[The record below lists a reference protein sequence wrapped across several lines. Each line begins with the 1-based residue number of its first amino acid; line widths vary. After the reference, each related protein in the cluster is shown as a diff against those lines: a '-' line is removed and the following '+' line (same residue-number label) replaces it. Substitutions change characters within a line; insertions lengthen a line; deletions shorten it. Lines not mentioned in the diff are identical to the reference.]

1 MFTGRYSL
9 TRAARWPRFQAYLGL
24 AGSPP
29 RGRSP
34 GEGVTTDR
42 PDPRDAGTPSAP
54 SRPAAAPTQVA
65 RRFVS
70 LQTKFLVGTLFVVAS
85 VMSALVLIVEH
96 RQREAI
102 IREVQRRGDAL
113 ARDLATVSTGPLVL
127 YSYTQLEQ
135 NVARLAV
142 EADVAYAMILDR
154 DGRVAAHDHRT
165 EIVGTVLSGS
175 ALDRILSTEG
185 TLTQEIDRPDGEAL
199 YDFAVPIRVDSQRWG
214 TARVGLSRR
223 RMEAEIAA
231 TRRQL
236 IGLAILV
243 LGGAGLAS
251 ALVAR
256 RIARPVRQLAA
267 GAVAI
272 SRGELVQRVE
282 PTTSDEIGQL
292 AAAFNNMARQLHEQR
307 SALIEQRSALEA
319 AHGELRQHFAELSD
333 LKSYTDHILDSLV
346 NGIVTLDLD
355 GRVITLNGAAESLLG
370 CPPVAAARG
379 RHVTE
384 VLAHAPELVA
394 TLQAAIQWR
403 TGRTGTVTLPGRLG
417 NVVPVEITTA
427 TLKGG
432 EGQDLGVIAIVR
444 DLTAVRALE
453 AQLRHAQKMEA
464 VGRLAGG
471 VAHDFNN
478 LLTVITGRSQL
489 LLLKL
494 PPESPLRR
502 DVELVEET
510 AHRASALTRQLLAFS
525 RKQMVQPRVVD
536 LNEIVRG
543 METMLSRLIGEDIS
557 LATRLDPTAG
567 CVRADPAQLEQMIVN
582 LAVNAR
588 DAMPLG
594 GRLTLETS
602 FVRLDESFARQ
613 YVGLRAGPHVRLTV
627 RDTGVGMDGLIKT
640 HLFEPFFTT
649 KGPGKGTGLGLAT
662 VYGIVTQSGGAI
674 RVESE
679 PGQGAAFT
687 IDLPRVDAPADARGD
702 LGIPTA
708 APHGSETVL
717 LVEDEPEVRRLA
729 RDILHEQGYTVLEAA
744 DGDDALKI
752 GREHGGPIHLL
763 VTDVV
768 MPQMGGRELADR
780 LTAGRSETKVLYVS
794 GYTDDAILHQGV
806 SETGTAFLPKPFTAW
821 ALSQK
826 VREVLDAAPATGA
839 R

>member
-1 MFTGRYSL
+1 VKTDPADPPSSA
-9 TRAARWPRFQAYLGL
+9 T
-24 AGSPP
+24 GSPSGP
-29 RGRSP
+29 
-34 GEGVTTDR
+34 
-42 PDPRDAGTPSAP
+42 
-54 SRPAAAPTQVA
+54 PAAGPSPQLH
-65 RRFVS
+65 RFVS
-70 LQTKFLVGTLFVVAS
+70 LQTKFLVGTLLVVAA
-85 VMSALVLIVEH
+85 VMSALVLIVQD

-102 IREVQRRGDAL
+102 IREVQTRGDAL
-113 ARDLATVSTGPLVL
+113 ARDLAAVSTGPLVL
-127 YSYTQLEQ
+127 YNYTELEQ
-135 NVARLAV
+135 HVARLAA
-142 EADVAYAMILDR
+142 ETDVAYAMILDR
-154 DGRVAAHDHRT
+154 DGRVAAHNHRPD
-165 EIVGTVLSGS
+165 IVGTLLSGGT
-175 ALDRILSTEG
+175 LDRILSTDATVAQELHG
-185 TLTQEIDRPDGEAL
+185 TDGEAL
-199 YDFAVPIRVDSQRWG
+199 YDFAVPIRVDAQRWG

-223 RMEAEIAA
+223 RMEADIAA
-231 TRRQL
+231 TRRH
-236 IGLAILV
+236 LV
-243 LGGAGLAS
+243 LLAVLVLAGAGLAS

-256 RIARPVRQLAA
+256 RIASPVRQLAA

-292 AAAFNNMARQLHEQR
+292 ATAFNDMASQLHEQR
-307 SALIEQRSALEA
+307 STLLEQRTALEA
-319 AHGELRQHFAELSD
+319 AHGELRRRFAELSD
-333 LKSYTDHILDSLV
+333 LKSYTDHILDSLL

-355 GRVITLNGAAESLLG
+355 GRVVTLNGPAQSLLG
-370 CPPVAAARG
+370 CPAVEAARG

-394 TLQAAIQWR
+394 IVQVAIQRR
-403 TGRTGTVTLPGRLG
+403 TSRTGTVTMPARTGG
-417 NVVPVEITTA
+417 VVPVEVTTA

-432 EGQDLGVIAIVR
+432 EGQDLGVIVVAR
-444 DLTAVRALE
+444 GLTTVRALE

-536 LNEIVRG
+536 LNEVVRS
-543 METMLSRLIGEDIS
+543 MDTMLSRLIGEDIS
-557 LATRLDPTAG
+557 LATLLDPAAG

-602 FVRLDESFARQ
+602 FIRLDESLARQ
-613 YVGLRAGPHVRLTV
+613 HVGLQAGPHVRLVV
-627 RDTGVGMDGLIKT
+627 RDTGIGMDGLTKV

-674 RVESE
+674 HVESE
-679 PGQGAAFT
+679 PGQGATFT
-687 IDLPRVDAPADARGD
+687 IDLPRVDAPVDLRTDAAVPD
-702 LGIPTA
+702 A

-717 LVEDEPEVRRLA
+717 LVEDEPEVRGLA
-729 RDILHEQGYTVLEAA
+729 RDILHQQGYTVLEAA
-744 DGDDALKI
+744 DSDQALEI
-752 GREHGGPIHLL
+752 GREHRGPIHLL

-780 LTAGRSETKVLYVS
+780 LTGRRPETRVLYVS
-794 GYTDDAILHQGV
+794 GYTDDAILRKGV
-806 SETGTAFLPKPFTAW
+806 SETGTAFLPKPFTAS
-821 ALSQK
+821 ALAHK
-826 VREVLDAAPATGA
+826 VRQVLDATSAGGA

>member
-1 MFTGRYSL
+1 M
-9 TRAARWPRFQAYLGL
+9 
-24 AGSPP
+24 AG
-29 RGRSP
+29 
-34 GEGVTTDR
+34 
-42 PDPRDAGTPSAP
+42 
-54 SRPAAAPTQVA
+54 
-65 RRFVS
+65 RFVS
-70 LQTKFLVGTLFVVAS
+70 LQTKFLVGTLLVVAF
-85 VMSALVLIVEH
+85 VMSALVVIVEQ
-96 RQREAI
+96 RQRDAI
-102 IREVQRRGDAL
+102 VREVQNRGEAL
-113 ARDLATVSTGPLVL
+113 ARDLAAVSTGPLVL
-127 YSYTQLEQ
+127 YNYTQLEQ
-135 NVARLAV
+135 NVARLGG
-142 EADVAYAMILDR
+142 ETDVAYAMILDR
-154 DGRVAAHDHRT
+154 DGRIAAHNDRP
-165 EIVGTVLSGS
+165 EIVGTLLTGD
-175 ALDRILSTEG
+175 ALDRILSTEA
-185 TLTQEIDRPDGEAL
+185 TLAQEMAGDDGEAL
-199 YDFAVPIRVDSQRWG
+199 YDFAVPIRVDAQRWG

-223 RMEAEIAA
+223 RMEAEIVA

-236 IGLAILV
+236 VLLAVLV

-272 SRGELVQRVE
+272 SRGELVQRVKT
-282 PTTSDEIGQL
+282 TTSDEIGQL
-292 AAAFNNMARQLHEQR
+292 ATAFNDMAGQLHEQR
-307 SALIEQRSALEA
+307 SALLEQRRALEA
-319 AHGELRQHFAELSD
+319 AHGELRRRFAELSD

-346 NGIVTLDLD
+346 NGIITLDLD
-355 GRVITLNGAAESLLG
+355 GRVVTLNGSAESLLG
-370 CPPVAAARG
+370 CPTAAGAPG
-379 RHVTE
+379 RRVPD
-384 VLAHAPELVA
+384 VLAHGPELVA
-394 TLQAAIQWR
+394 ILQAAIQWR
-403 TGRTGTVTLPGRLG
+403 TGRTGTVTLPGRMG
-417 NVVPVEITTA
+417 GTVPVEITTA

-432 EGQDLGVIAIVR
+432 EGQDLGVIGIVR
-444 DLTAVRALE
+444 DLSAVRALE
-453 AQLRHAQKMEA
+453 AQLRQAQKMEA

-494 PPESPLRR
+494 QPESPLRR

-536 LNEIVRG
+536 LNDIVRS

-594 GRLTLETS
+594 GRLMLETS
-602 FVRLDESFARQ
+602 FVRHDEGFARQ
-613 YVGLRAGPHVRLTV
+613 NVGLRPGPHVRLVV
-627 RDTGVGMDGLIKT
+627 RDTGVGMDGLIKA

-674 RVESE
+674 RVDSE
-679 PGQGAAFT
+679 PGQGAAFS
-687 IDLPRVDAPADARGD
+687 IDFPRVDAPADLRGEP
-702 LGIPTA
+702 GVPAA

-717 LVEDEPEVRRLA
+717 LVEDEPAVRGLA
-729 RDILHEQGYTVLEAA
+729 RDILHQQGYTVLEAA
-744 DGDDALKI
+744 DGDEALRV

-768 MPQMGGRELADR
+768 MPQMGGRELSDR
-780 LTAGRSETKVLYVS
+780 LKAGRQEVKVLYVS

-806 SETGTAFLPKPFTAW
+806 SETGTAFLPKPFTAS
-821 ALSQK
+821 ALAHK
-826 VREVLDAAPATGA
+826 VREVLDAAATGGT

>member
-1 MFTGRYSL
+1 
-9 TRAARWPRFQAYLGL
+9 
-24 AGSPP
+24 
-29 RGRSP
+29 
-34 GEGVTTDR
+34 VTTNQ
-42 PDPRDAGTPSAP
+42 PDPRGLSASAARPRTPAERDAG
-54 SRPAAAPTQVA
+54 
-65 RRFVS
+65 RFLS
-70 LQTKFLVGTLFVVAS
+70 LQAKFLVGTLLVVAA
-85 VMSALVLIVEH
+85 VMSALVTIVEH

-102 IREVQRRGDAL
+102 IREVQRRGDSL
-113 ARDLATVSTGPLVL
+113 ARDLAAVSTGPLVL
-127 YSYTQLEQ
+127 YNYTQLEQ
-135 NVARLAV
+135 NVARLTT
-142 EADVAYAMILDR
+142 EIDVSYAMILDR
-154 DGRVAAHDHRT
+154 DGRVAAHNHRP
-165 EIVGTVLSGS
+165 EVVGTLLSGG
-175 ALDRILSTEG
+175 ALDRILSTEA
-185 TLTQEIDRPDGEAL
+185 TVAQEIDGADGAAL
-199 YDFAVPIRVDSQRWG
+199 YDFAVPIRVDAQRWG

-223 RMEAEIAA
+223 RMEREIAA

-236 IGLAILV
+236 VLLAILV

-256 RIARPVRQLAA
+256 RIARPVQQLAA

-272 SRGELVQRVE
+272 SRGELEQRVE

-292 AAAFNNMARQLHEQR
+292 ATAFNEMAQQLQEQR
-307 SALIEQRSALEA
+307 SALVEGRTALEA
-319 AHGELRQHFAELSD
+319 AHGELRRRFAELSD

-370 CPPVAAARG
+370 CPAVATARG
-379 RHVTE
+379 RHVSE
-384 VLAHAPELVA
+384 ILGHAPELVA
-394 TLQAAIQWR
+394 ILQAAIQWR
-403 TGRTGTVTLPGRLG
+403 TGRTATVTLASRGGGAL
-417 NVVPVEITTA
+417 PVEATTA
-427 TLKGG
+427 MLKGG
-432 EGQDLGVIAIVR
+432 EGQDLGVILIAR

-494 PPESPLRR
+494 PPESPMRR

-525 RKQMVQPRVVD
+525 RKQMVQPRVVNV
-536 LNEIVRG
+536 NEVVRG
-543 METMLSRLIGEDIS
+543 METMLSRLIGEDIT
-557 LATRLDPTAG
+557 LATRLDATAG

-594 GRLTLETS
+594 GRLALETS
-602 FVRLDESFARQ
+602 FVRLDEGLAREH
-613 YVGLRAGPHVRLTV
+613 VGLRPGPHVRLVV
-627 RDTGVGMDGLIKT
+627 RDTGVGMDGLIKA

-679 PGQGAAFT
+679 PGQGATFT
-687 IDLPRVDAPADARGD
+687 IDLPRVDAPADLRGD
-702 LGIPTA
+702 PRIPAA

-717 LVEDEPEVRRLA
+717 LVEDEPEVRGLA
-729 RDILHEQGYTVLEAA
+729 RDILHQQGYTVLEAA
-744 DGDDALKI
+744 DGDEALRI

-768 MPQMGGRELADR
+768 MPQMGGRELADH
-780 LTAGRSETKVLYVS
+780 LTAGRRETKILYVS

-806 SETGTAFLPKPFTAW
+806 SETGMAFLAKPFTASDL
-821 ALSQK
+821 AHK
-826 VREVLDAAPATGA
+826 VREVLDAASAGGL

>member
-1 MFTGRYSL
+1 M
-9 TRAARWPRFQAYLGL
+9 AR
-24 AGSPP
+24 
-29 RGRSP
+29 
-34 GEGVTTDR
+34 
-42 PDPRDAGTPSAP
+42 
-54 SRPAAAPTQVA
+54 VA
-65 RRFVS
+65 
-70 LQTKFLVGTLFVVAS
+70 TET
-85 VMSALVLIVEH
+85 
-96 RQREAI
+96 
-102 IREVQRRGDAL
+102 
-113 ARDLATVSTGPLVL
+113 
-127 YSYTQLEQ
+127 
-135 NVARLAV
+135 
-142 EADVAYAMILDR
+142 DVAYAMILDR
-154 DGRVAAHDHRT
+154 DGRVAAHNHRP
-165 EIVGTVLSGS
+165 EIVGTLLSGGT
-175 ALDRILSTEG
+175 LDRILSTDA
-185 TLTQEIDRPDGEAL
+185 TLAQELDGPDGEAL
-199 YDFAVPIRVDSQRWG
+199 YDFAVPIRVDAQRWG

-223 RMEAEIAA
+223 RMEAEITA

-236 IGLAILV
+236 VVLAVLV
-243 LGGAGLAS
+243 LAGAGLAS

-282 PTTSDEIGQL
+282 PTMSDEIGQL
-292 AAAFNNMARQLHEQR
+292 ATAFNDMARQLHEQR
-307 SALIEQRSALEA
+307 SALLEQRTALEA
-319 AHGELRQHFAELSD
+319 AHGELRRRFAELSD

-355 GRVITLNGAAESLLG
+355 GRVVTLNGAAESLLG
-370 CPPVAAARG
+370 CPAVTAARG
-379 RHVTE
+379 RQVTE
-384 VLAHAPELVA
+384 VLGHAPELVA
-394 TLQAAIQWR
+394 ILQAAIQWR
-403 TGRTGTVTLPGRLG
+403 TGRTVTVTLPSRTGG
-417 NVVPVEITTA
+417 GTPVEITTA

-432 EGQDLGVIAIVR
+432 EEQDLGVIVVVR

-536 LNEIVRG
+536 LNEVVRG
-543 METMLSRLIGEDIS
+543 METMLSRLIGEDVT

-594 GRLTLETS
+594 GRLTLETG
-602 FVRLDESFARQ
+602 FVRLDEGFAREH
-613 YVGLRAGPHVRLTV
+613 VGLRAGPHVRLVV
-627 RDTGVGMDGLIKT
+627 RDTGVGMDGLIKA

-674 RVESE
+674 RVDSE
-679 PGQGAAFT
+679 PGQGAVFT
-687 IDLPRVDAPADARGD
+687 IDLPRVDAPADLRGD
-702 LGIPTA
+702 PGIPAA

-717 LVEDEPEVRRLA
+717 LVEDEPEVRGLA
-729 RDILHEQGYTVLEAA
+729 RDILHQQGYTVLEAA
-744 DGDDALKI
+744 DGDEALRI

-768 MPQMGGRELADR
+768 MPQMGGRELADHLR
-780 LTAGRSETKVLYVS
+780 AGRQETKVLYVS

-806 SETGTAFLPKPFTAW
+806 SETGMAFLPKPFTAS
-821 ALSQK
+821 ALAHK
-826 VREVLDAAPATGA
+826 VREVLDAAPAGGA

>member
-1 MFTGRYSL
+1 MTTEHPGL
-9 TRAARWPRFQAYLGL
+9 PGPTRAFPA
-24 AGSPP
+24 SPI
-29 RGRSP
+29 
-34 GEGVTTDR
+34 V
-42 PDPRDAGTPSAP
+42 SAP
-54 SRPAAAPTQVA
+54 VRVKG
-65 RRFVS
+65 RFVS
-70 LQTKFLVGTLFVVAS
+70 LQTKFLVGTLLVVAS
-85 VMSALVLIVEH
+85 VMSALVLIVEQ

-113 ARDLATVSTGPLVL
+113 ARDLAAVSTGPLVL
-127 YSYTQLEQ
+127 YNYTQLEQ
-135 NVARLAV
+135 NVVRVAA
-142 EADVAYAMILDR
+142 ETDVAYAMILDR
-154 DGRVAAHDHRT
+154 DGRLAAHDHRPDMM
-165 EIVGTVLSGS
+165 GTVVGSG
-175 ALDRILSTEG
+175 ALDRVLSSDATVV
-185 TLTQEIDRPDGEAL
+185 QEIDGPDGEAL
-199 YDFAVPIRVDSQRWG
+199 YDFTVPIQVDAQPWG

-223 RMEAEIAA
+223 RMDLEIAT

-236 IGLAILV
+236 VLLAILV

-267 GAVAI
+267 GAAGI

-282 PTTSDEIGQL
+282 PTTWDEIGQL
-292 AAAFNNMARQLHEQR
+292 ATAFNEMARQLHEQR
-307 SALIEQRSALEA
+307 SALLEGRTALEA
-319 AHGELRQHFAELSD
+319 AHAELRRRFGELSD
-333 LKSYTDHILDSLV
+333 LKSYTDHILDSLA

-355 GRVITLNGAAESLLG
+355 GRVVTLNGAAETLLG
-370 CPPVAAARG
+370 CPPAAAVRG
-379 RHVTE
+379 RPVTE
-384 VLAHAPELVA
+384 VLSHAPELVA
-394 TLQAAIQWR
+394 LLHAAIQWR
-403 TGRTGTVTLPGRLG
+403 IGRTATVTLPGRQG
-417 NVVPVEITTA
+417 SVVPVEATTA

-432 EGQDLGVIAIVR
+432 EEQDLGVMLIVR

-453 AQLRHAQKMEA
+453 AQLRQAQKMEA

-525 RKQMVQPRVVD
+525 RKQMVQPRVID
-536 LNEIVRG
+536 LNEVVRG
-543 METMLSRLIGEDIS
+543 METMLSRLIGEDVV
-557 LATRLDPTAG
+557 LATRLDAAAG

-594 GRLTLETS
+594 GRLALETS
-602 FVRLDESFARQ
+602 YVRVDEESARRH
-613 YVGLRAGPHVRLTV
+613 VGLRPGPHVRLVV
-627 RDTGVGMDGLIKT
+627 RDTGIGMDGLIKA

-674 RVESE
+674 RVDSE
-679 PGQGAAFT
+679 PGQGAVFT
-687 IDLPRVDAPADARGD
+687 IDLPRVDAPADLRGD
-702 LGIPTA
+702 PGIPEA

-717 LVEDEPEVRRLA
+717 LVEDEPEVRGLA
-729 RDILHEQGYTVLEAA
+729 RDILHQQGYTVLEAA
-744 DGDDALKI
+744 DGDDALRI

-768 MPQMGGRELADR
+768 MPQMGGRELADH
-780 LTAGRSETKVLYVS
+780 LKAGRRETKVLYVS
-794 GYTDDAILHQGV
+794 GYTDDAILHKGV
-806 SETGTAFLPKPFTAW
+806 SETGTAFLPKPFTA
-821 ALSQK
+821 AELAHK
-826 VREVLDAAPATGA
+826 VREVLDAAPASGG

>member
-1 MFTGRYSL
+1 M
-9 TRAARWPRFQAYLGL
+9 
-24 AGSPP
+24 
-29 RGRSP
+29 
-34 GEGVTTDR
+34 
-42 PDPRDAGTPSAP
+42 
-54 SRPAAAPTQVA
+54 
-65 RRFVS
+65 
-70 LQTKFLVGTLFVVAS
+70 VVAS

-113 ARDLATVSTGPLVL
+113 ARDLAAVSTGPLVL

-135 NVARLAV
+135 NVARLAI

-243 LGGAGLAS
+243 LAGAGLAS

-292 AAAFNNMARQLHEQR
+292 AAAFNDMARQVHEQR

-319 AHGELRQHFAELSD
+319 AHGELRQRFAELSD

-384 VLAHAPELVA
+384 VLAHAPELVV

-543 METMLSRLIGEDIS
+543 METMLGRLIGEDIG

-729 RDILHEQGYTVLEAA
+729 RDILHEQGYTVLEAT

-780 LTAGRSETKVLYVS
+780 LMAGRSETKVLYVS

>member
-1 MFTGRYSL
+1 M
-9 TRAARWPRFQAYLGL
+9 
-24 AGSPP
+24 AG
-29 RGRSP
+29 
-34 GEGVTTDR
+34 
-42 PDPRDAGTPSAP
+42 
-54 SRPAAAPTQVA
+54 
-65 RRFVS
+65 RFVS
-70 LQTKFLVGTLFVVAS
+70 LQTKFLVGTLLVVAS

-113 ARDLATVSTGPLVL
+113 ARDLAAVSTGPLVL
-127 YSYTQLEQ
+127 YNYTQLEQ
-135 NVARLAV
+135 NVARLDS
-142 EADVAYAMILDR
+142 ETDVAYAMILDR
-154 DGRVAAHDHRT
+154 DGRVAAHSQRPET
-165 EIVGTVLSGS
+165 VGTLLSGTE
-175 ALDRILSTEG
+175 LDRILSTDT
-185 TLTQEIDRPDGEAL
+185 TLAQELASPDAGAL
-199 YDFAVPIRVDSQRWG
+199 YDFAVPIRVDAYRWG

-223 RMEAEIAA
+223 RMEAEIVA

-236 IGLAILV
+236 VVLAVLV
-243 LGGAGLAS
+243 LAGAGLAS

-256 RIARPVRQLAA
+256 RIARPVQQLAA

-292 AAAFNNMARQLHEQR
+292 ATAFNDMARQLHEQR
-307 SALIEQRSALEA
+307 SALIEQRTALEA
-319 AHGELRQHFAELSD
+319 AHGELRHRFAELSD

-379 RHVTE
+379 RHVAE

-394 TLQAAIQWR
+394 SLQAAIQWR

-417 NVVPVEITTA
+417 GVVPVEITTA
-427 TLKGG
+427 TLKGR

-444 DLTAVRALE
+444 DLTVVRALE

-536 LNEIVRG
+536 LNEVVRG

-567 CVRADPAQLEQMIVN
+567 AVRADPAQLEQMIVN

-602 FVRLDESFARQ
+602 FVRLDEAFARQ
-613 YVGLRAGPHVRLTV
+613 HVGLRPGPHVRLVV

-674 RVESE
+674 RVDSE

-687 IDLPRVDAPADARGD
+687 IDLPRVDAPADLRGD
-702 LGIPTA
+702 PRIPAA

-717 LVEDEPEVRRLA
+717 LVEDEPEVRGLA
-729 RDILHEQGYTVLEAA
+729 RDILHQQGYTVLAAA
-744 DGDDALKI
+744 DGDEALKI

-780 LTAGRSETKVLYVS
+780 LKAGRSETKVLYVS

-806 SETGTAFLPKPFTAW
+806 SETGTAFLPKPFTASVL
-821 ALSQK
+821 AHK
-826 VREVLDAAPATGA
+826 VREVLDAAPAGGA

>member
-1 MFTGRYSL
+1 
-9 TRAARWPRFQAYLGL
+9 
-24 AGSPP
+24 
-29 RGRSP
+29 
-34 GEGVTTDR
+34 
-42 PDPRDAGTPSAP
+42 
-54 SRPAAAPTQVA
+54 
-65 RRFVS
+65 
-70 LQTKFLVGTLFVVAS
+70 
-85 VMSALVLIVEH
+85 MSALVIIVEH

-113 ARDLATVSTGPLVL
+113 ARDLAAGSTGPLVL
-127 YSYTQLEQ
+127 YNYTQLEQ
-135 NVARLAV
+135 NVARLAT
-142 EADVAYAMILDR
+142 ETDVAYAMILDR
-154 DGRVAAHDHRT
+154 DGRVAAHNDQP
-165 EIVGTVLSGS
+165 EIVGTLLSGGT
-175 ALDRILSTEG
+175 LDRILSTDA
-185 TLTQEIDRPDGEAL
+185 TLAQELDGPDGEAL
-199 YDFAVPIRVDSQRWG
+199 YDFAVPMRVDAQRWG

-223 RMEAEIAA
+223 RMDAEIAA

-236 IGLAILV
+236 ILLAVLV
-243 LGGAGLAS
+243 LAGAGLAS

-292 AAAFNNMARQLHEQR
+292 ATAFNDMARQLHEQR
-307 SALIEQRSALEA
+307 SALLEQRTALEA
-319 AHGELRQHFAELSD
+319 AHGELRRRFAELSD

-355 GRVITLNGAAESLLG
+355 GRVVTLNGAAESLLG
-370 CPPVAAARG
+370 CPAVTVARG

-384 VLAHAPELVA
+384 VLDHTPELVA
-394 TLQAAIQWR
+394 ILQAALQWR
-403 TGRTGTVTLPGRLG
+403 TGRTATVTLPSRTGG
-417 NVVPVEITTA
+417 GTPVEITTA

-432 EGQDLGVIAIVR
+432 EEQDLGVIVVVR

-525 RKQMVQPRVVD
+525 RKQMVQARVVD
-536 LNEIVRG
+536 LNEVVRG
-543 METMLSRLIGEDIS
+543 METMLSRLIGEDIT

-594 GRLTLETS
+594 GRLTLETG
-602 FVRLDESFARQ
+602 FVRLDEGFARQ
-613 YVGLRAGPHVRLTV
+613 HVGLRAGPHVRLVV
-627 RDTGVGMDGLIKT
+627 RDTGVGMDGLIKA

-674 RVESE
+674 RVDSE
-679 PGQGAAFT
+679 PGQGAVFT
-687 IDLPRVDAPADARGD
+687 IDFPRVDAPADLPRD
-702 LGIPTA
+702 PGIPEA

-717 LVEDEPEVRRLA
+717 LVEDEPEVRGLA
-729 RDILHEQGYTVLEAA
+729 RDILQQQGYTVLEAA
-744 DGDDALKI
+744 DGDEALRI
-752 GREHGGPIHLL
+752 GRGHGGPIHLL

-768 MPQMGGRELADR
+768 MPQMGGRELADHLR
-780 LTAGRSETKVLYVS
+780 AGRHETKVLYVS

-806 SETGTAFLPKPFTAW
+806 SETGMAFLPKPFTAS
-821 ALSQK
+821 ALAHK
-826 VREVLDAAPATGA
+826 VREVLDAAPAGGA

>member
-1 MFTGRYSL
+1 M
-9 TRAARWPRFQAYLGL
+9 AR
-24 AGSPP
+24 
-29 RGRSP
+29 
-34 GEGVTTDR
+34 
-42 PDPRDAGTPSAP
+42 
-54 SRPAAAPTQVA
+54 VA
-65 RRFVS
+65 
-70 LQTKFLVGTLFVVAS
+70 TET
-85 VMSALVLIVEH
+85 
-96 RQREAI
+96 
-102 IREVQRRGDAL
+102 
-113 ARDLATVSTGPLVL
+113 
-127 YSYTQLEQ
+127 
-135 NVARLAV
+135 
-142 EADVAYAMILDR
+142 DVAYAMILDR
-154 DGRVAAHDHRT
+154 DGRVAAHNHRP
-165 EIVGTVLSGS
+165 EIVGTLLSGGT
-175 ALDRILSTEG
+175 LDRILSTDA
-185 TLTQEIDRPDGEAL
+185 TLAQELYGPDGEAL
-199 YDFAVPIRVDSQRWG
+199 YDFAVPIRVDAQRWG

-236 IGLAILV
+236 VAAGHPRPGR
-243 LGGAGLAS
+243 GGPRVGP
-251 ALVAR
+251 R
-256 RIARPVRQLAA
+256 RPPDRPARPAA
-267 GAVAI
+267 GGRRGRDLA
-272 SRGELVQRVE
+272 GELVQRVE

-292 AAAFNNMARQLHEQR
+292 ATAFNEMARQLHEQR
-307 SALIEQRSALEA
+307 SALLEQRTALEA
-319 AHGELRQHFAELSD
+319 AHGELRRRFAELSD

-355 GRVITLNGAAESLLG
+355 GRVVTLNGAAESLLG
-370 CPPVAAARG
+370 SPAGAAARG

-384 VLAHAPELVA
+384 VLGHAPELVA
-394 TLQAAIQWR
+394 ILQAAIQWR
-403 TGRTGTVTLPGRLG
+403 TGRTVTVNLPSRARR
-417 NVVPVEITTA
+417 VTPVEITTA

-432 EGQDLGVIAIVR
+432 EGQDLGVIVVVR

-525 RKQMVQPRVVD
+525 RKQMVQPRVID
-536 LNEIVRG
+536 LNEVVRG
-543 METMLSRLIGEDIS
+543 METMLSRLIGEDVT
-557 LATRLDPTAG
+557 LATRLDQTAG

-594 GRLTLETS
+594 GRLTLETG
-602 FVRLDESFARQ
+602 FVRLDEEFAREH
-613 YVGLRAGPHVRLTV
+613 VGLRPGPHVRLVV
-627 RDTGVGMDGLIKT
+627 RDTGVGMDGLIKA

-662 VYGIVTQSGGAI
+662 VYGIVTQCGGAV
-674 RVESE
+674 RVDSE
-679 PGQGAAFT
+679 PGQGAVFT
-687 IDLPRVDAPADARGD
+687 IDLPRVDAPADLRGD
-702 LGIPTA
+702 PGIPAA

-717 LVEDEPEVRRLA
+717 LVEDEPEVRGLA
-729 RDILHEQGYTVLEAA
+729 RDILHQQGYTVLEAA
-744 DGDDALKI
+744 DGDEALRI

-768 MPQMGGRELADR
+768 MPQMGGRELADH
-780 LTAGRSETKVLYVS
+780 LKAGRQETKVLYVS

-806 SETGTAFLPKPFTAW
+806 SETGMAFLPKPFTAS
-821 ALSQK
+821 ALAHK
-826 VREVLDAAPATGA
+826 VREVLDAAPAGGT

>member
-1 MFTGRYSL
+1 
-9 TRAARWPRFQAYLGL
+9 
-24 AGSPP
+24 
-29 RGRSP
+29 
-34 GEGVTTDR
+34 
-42 PDPRDAGTPSAP
+42 
-54 SRPAAAPTQVA
+54 
-65 RRFVS
+65 VS
-70 LQTKFLVGTLFVVAS
+70 LGTKYLVGTLLVVAS

-113 ARDLATVSTGPLVL
+113 ARDLAAVSTGPLVL
-127 YSYTQLEQ
+127 YNYTQLEQ
-135 NVARLAV
+135 NVVRVAA
-142 EADVAYAMILDR
+142 ETDVAYAIVLDR
-154 DGRVAAHDHRT
+154 DGRVAAHDHRP
-165 EIVGTVLSGS
+165 EMVGSLLTSG
-175 ALDRILSTEG
+175 ALDRLLSTD
-185 TLTQEIDRPDGEAL
+185 TAVVQEIDGPDGEAL
-199 YDFAVPIRVDSQRWG
+199 YDFTVPILVDAQPWG

-223 RMEAEIAA
+223 RMELEIAA

-236 IGLAILV
+236 MLLAILV

-256 RIARPVRQLAA
+256 QIARPVRQLAA
-267 GAVAI
+267 GAAGI

-292 AAAFNNMARQLHEQR
+292 AIAFNEMARQLHEQR
-307 SALIEQRSALEA
+307 SALLEGRTALEA
-319 AHGELRQHFAELSD
+319 AHGELRRRFGELSD
-333 LKSYTDHILDSLV
+333 LKSYTDHILDSLA

-355 GRVITLNGAAESLLG
+355 GRVVTLNGAAETLLG
-370 CPPVAAARG
+370 GPTAAAARG
-379 RHVTE
+379 RHVSE
-384 VLAHAPELVA
+384 ILGHAPELVA
-394 TLQAAIQWR
+394 LLQAAIQWR
-403 TGRTGTVTLPGRLG
+403 TGRTATVTLPGPQG
-417 NVVPVEITTA
+417 SAVPVEATTA

-432 EGQDLGVIAIVR
+432 EGQDLGVMLIVR

-453 AQLRHAQKMEA
+453 AQLRQAQKMEA

-525 RKQMVQPRVVD
+525 RKQMVQPRIVD
-536 LNEIVRG
+536 LNEVVRG
-543 METMLSRLIGEDIS
+543 METMLSRLIGEDVE
-557 LATRLDPTAG
+557 LATRLDPAAG

-594 GRLTLETS
+594 GRLVLETTS
-602 FVRLDESFARQ
+602 VRIDEGVARPP
-613 YVGLRAGPHVRLTV
+613 VGLRPGPHVRLMV
-627 RDTGVGMDGLIKT
+627 RDTGIGMDALIKA

-674 RVESE
+674 RVDSE

-687 IDLPRVDAPADARGD
+687 IDFPRVDAPADLRGD
-702 LGIPTA
+702 AGIPDA

-717 LVEDEPEVRRLA
+717 LVEDEPEVRGLA
-729 RDILHEQGYTVLEAA
+729 RDILHQQGYTVLEAA
-744 DGDDALKI
+744 DGGEALRI

-768 MPQMGGRELADR
+768 MPQMGGRELADH
-780 LTAGRSETKVLYVS
+780 LKAGRRETKVLYVS

-806 SETGTAFLPKPFTAW
+806 SETGTAFLPKPFTA
-821 ALSQK
+821 AELAHK
-826 VREVLDAAPATGA
+826 VREVLDAAPAGNG

>member
-1 MFTGRYSL
+1 
-9 TRAARWPRFQAYLGL
+9 
-24 AGSPP
+24 
-29 RGRSP
+29 
-34 GEGVTTDR
+34 
-42 PDPRDAGTPSAP
+42 
-54 SRPAAAPTQVA
+54 
-65 RRFVS
+65 
-70 LQTKFLVGTLFVVAS
+70 VGTLLVVSA
-85 VMSALVLIVEH
+85 VMGALVLIVEH

-102 IREVQRRGDAL
+102 IREVRQRGIAL
-113 ARDLATVSTGPLVL
+113 AGDLAAVSTGPLVL
-127 YSYTQLEQ
+127 YNYTQIEQ
-135 NVARLAV
+135 NVARLDT
-142 EADVAYAMILDR
+142 ETDVAYAMILDR
-154 DGRVAAHDHRT
+154 DGRVAAHSHRP
-165 EIVGTVLSGS
+165 EIVGTILTGTT
-175 ALDRILSTEG
+175 LDHILSTDTTVAQE
-185 TLTQEIDRPDGEAL
+185 LTGPSGEAL
-199 YDFAVPIRVDSQRWG
+199 YDFAVPMLVDAQRWG

-236 IGLAILV
+236 VVLAILV
-243 LGGAGLAS
+243 LAGAGLAS

-292 AAAFNNMARQLHEQR
+292 AVAFNDMARQLHEQR
-307 SALIEQRSALEA
+307 SALIEQRTALEA
-319 AHGELRQHFAELSD
+319 AHGELRRRFAELSD
-333 LKSYTDHILDSLV
+333 LKSYTDNILDSLV
-346 NGIVTLDLD
+346 NGIVTLDLE
-355 GRVITLNGAAESLLG
+355 GRVVTLNGAAESLLA
-370 CPPVAAARG
+370 CSAAAARG
-379 RHVTE
+379 RPVAE
-384 VLAHAPELVA
+384 VLAHAPEVVA
-394 TLQAAIQWR
+394 ILQAAIQWR
-403 TGRTGTVTLPGRLG
+403 TARTGTVTLPGRMG
-417 NVVPVEITTA
+417 GTVPVEIATA

-432 EGQDLGVIAIVR
+432 EGQDLGVIVIVR

-494 PPESPLRR
+494 PPESSLRR

-510 AHRASALTRQLLAFS
+510 AHRASSLTRQLLAFS

-536 LNEIVRG
+536 LNEVVRG
-543 METMLSRLIGEDIS
+543 METMLSRLIGEDIA

-602 FVRLDESFARQ
+602 YVRLDEGFARQ
-613 YVGLRAGPHVRLTV
+613 HVGLRPGPHVRLVV
-627 RDTGVGMDGLIKT
+627 RDTGVGMDGLIKA

-662 VYGIVTQSGGAI
+662 VYGIVTQCGGAI

-687 IDLPRVDAPADARGD
+687 IEFPRVDAPADLPGD
-702 LGIPTA
+702 AGAAGA

-717 LVEDEPEVRRLA
+717 LVEDEPEVRGLA
-729 RDILHEQGYTVLEAA
+729 RDILHQQGYTVLEAA
-744 DGDDALKI
+744 EGDEALRI

-780 LTAGRSETKVLYVS
+780 LRARRPEIKVLYVS
-794 GYTDDAILHQGV
+794 GYTDDATLHQGV
-806 SETGTAFLPKPFTAW
+806 SQTGMAFLPKPFTAA
-821 ALSQK
+821 ALAHK
-826 VREVLDAAPATGA
+826 VRQVLDAAPTGGG

>member
-1 MFTGRYSL
+1 VTG
-9 TRAARWPRFQAYLGL
+9 
-24 AGSPP
+24 
-29 RGRSP
+29 
-34 GEGVTTDR
+34 
-42 PDPRDAGTPSAP
+42 
-54 SRPAAAPTQVA
+54 

-70 LQTKFLVGTLFVVAS
+70 LQTKFLVGTLLVVAS

-102 IREVQRRGDAL
+102 IREVQKRGDAL
-113 ARDLATVSTGPLVL
+113 ARDLAAISTGPLVL
-127 YSYTQLEQ
+127 YNYTQLEQ
-135 NVARLAV
+135 NVARLTT
-142 EADVAYAMILDR
+142 ETDVTYAMILDR
-154 DGRVAAHDHRT
+154 DGRVAAHSHRP
-165 EIVGTVLSGS
+165 EVVGTLLTGPV
-175 ALDRILSTEG
+175 LDRILSTEG
-185 TLTQEIDRPDGEAL
+185 TLAQEIAGTDGGGL
-199 YDFAVPIRVDSQRWG
+199 YDFAVPIRVDAERWG
-214 TARVGLSRR
+214 TARIGLSRR
-223 RMEAEIAA
+223 RMEAEIVA
-231 TRRQL
+231 TRRRL
-236 IGLAILV
+236 ILLAILV
-243 LGGAGLAS
+243 LAGAGLAS

-292 AAAFNNMARQLHEQR
+292 ATAFNDMAGQLHEQR
-307 SALIEQRSALEA
+307 SALLQQRTALEA
-319 AHGELRQHFAELSD
+319 AHGELRRRFAELSD
-333 LKSYTDHILDSLV
+333 LKSYTDHVLDSIV
-346 NGIVTLDLD
+346 NGIVTIDLD
-355 GRVITLNGAAESLLG
+355 GHVITLNGAAETLLG
-370 CPPVAAARG
+370 CPDGIAARG
-379 RHVTE
+379 RHVSD
-384 VLAHAPELVA
+384 VLGHSPELVA
-394 TLQAAIQWR
+394 ILQAAIQWR
-403 TGRTGTVTLPGRLG
+403 TGRTVTVTLPNRQGG
-417 NVVPVEITTA
+417 AVPVEVTTS

-432 EGQDLGVIAIVR
+432 DDQDLGVIVVLR

-494 PPESPLRR
+494 APESPLRR

-536 LNEIVRG
+536 LNEVVRG
-543 METMLSRLIGEDIS
+543 METMLGRLIGEDIA

-602 FVRLDESFARQ
+602 FVRLDEAFARQ
-613 YVGLRAGPHVRLTV
+613 NVGLRPGPHVRLVV
-627 RDTGVGMDGLIKT
+627 RDTGVGMDGLIKA

-662 VYGIVTQSGGAI
+662 VYGIVTQSGGAV
-674 RVESE
+674 RVDSE

-687 IDLPRVDAPADARGD
+687 IDLPRVDAPADLRGD
-702 LGIPTA
+702 PGIPAA

-717 LVEDEPEVRRLA
+717 LVEDEPEVRGLA
-729 RDILHEQGYTVLEAA
+729 RDILHQQGYTVLEAA
-744 DGDDALKI
+744 DGDEALRV

-780 LTAGRSETKVLYVS
+780 LKAGRREVKVLYVS

-806 SETGTAFLPKPFTAW
+806 SETGTAFLPKPFTAA
-821 ALSQK
+821 ALAHK
-826 VREVLDAAPATGA
+826 VREVLDAASASGT

>member
-1 MFTGRYSL
+1 LGQTTSL
-9 TRAARWPRFQAYLGL
+9 VRPH
-24 AGSPP
+24 
-29 RGRSP
+29 
-34 GEGVTTDR
+34 ENENVTTDR
-42 PDPRDAGTPSAP
+42 SRSPRSVPAASRRASAP
-54 SRPAAAPTQVA
+54 SRPA
-65 RRFVS
+65 RGFSS
-70 LQTKFLVGTLFVVAS
+70 LQTKFLVGTLLVVAS
-85 VMSALVLIVEH
+85 VMGALVLIVEH

-102 IREVQRRGDAL
+102 IREVQKRGDAL
-113 ARDLATVSTGPLVL
+113 ARDLAAGSTGALVL
-127 YSYTQLEQ
+127 YNYTQLEQ
-135 NVARLAV
+135 NVARLDT
-142 EADVAYAMILDR
+142 ETDVVYAMILDR
-154 DGRVAAHDHRT
+154 EGRVAAHNNRP
-165 EIVGTVLSGS
+165 EMAGTLLSDS
-175 ALDRILSTEG
+175 ILDRILSTDTTLVQELEG
-185 TLTQEIDRPDGEAL
+185 PDGAL
-199 YDFAVPIRVDSQRWG
+199 YDFAVPIRVEAQRWG

-236 IGLAILV
+236 VVLAVLV
-243 LGGAGLAS
+243 LAGAGLAS

-272 SRGELVQRVE
+272 SRGELLQRVE

-292 AAAFNNMARQLHEQR
+292 AAAFNDMAGQLHEQR
-307 SALIEQRSALEA
+307 TALLEQRTALEA
-319 AHGELRQHFAELSD
+319 AHGELRRRFAELSD
-333 LKSYTDHILDSLV
+333 MKSYNDHILDSLV

-355 GRVITLNGAAESLLG
+355 GCVVTLNGAAESLLG
-370 CPPVAAARG
+370 CPPASAARG

-384 VLAHAPELVA
+384 VLAHAPELVGMLRA
-394 TLQAAIQWR
+394 ALQRR
-403 TGRTGTVTLPGRLG
+403 TARTGTVTLQGRTG
-417 NVVPVEITTA
+417 EVVPVEVTTA

-432 EGQDLGVIAIVR
+432 EEQDLGVIIIVR
-444 DLTAVRALE
+444 DLTTVRALE

-510 AHRASALTRQLLAFS
+510 AHRASTLTRQLLAFS

-536 LNEIVRG
+536 LNEVVRG
-543 METMLSRLIGEDIS
+543 METMLSRLIGEDVA
-557 LATRLDPTAG
+557 LATHLDPTAG
-567 CVRADPAQLEQMIVN
+567 CVRADPAQIEQMVVN

-594 GRLTLETS
+594 GRLTLETG

-613 YVGLRAGPHVRLTV
+613 HVGLRPGPHVRLVV
-627 RDTGVGMDGLIKT
+627 RDTGVGMDALIKA

-662 VYGIVTQSGGAI
+662 VYGIVTQCGGAI
-674 RVESE
+674 RVDSE
-679 PGQGAAFT
+679 PGQGAVFT
-687 IDLPRVDAPADARGD
+687 IDLPRVDAPADLRGD
-702 LGIPTA
+702 PGVPDA
-708 APHGSETVL
+708 APQGSETVL
-717 LVEDEPEVRRLA
+717 LVEDEPEVRGLA
-729 RDILHEQGYTVLEAA
+729 RDILRQQGYTVLEAA
-744 DGDDALKI
+744 DADDALRI

-780 LTAGRSETKVLYVS
+780 LKAGRQETKVLYVS
-794 GYTDDAILHQGV
+794 GYTDDATLHQGV
-806 SETGTAFLPKPFTAW
+806 SQTGTAFLPKPFTAT
-821 ALSQK
+821 ALAHK
-826 VREVLDAAPATGA
+826 VREVLDGAPTSRG

>member
-1 MFTGRYSL
+1 
-9 TRAARWPRFQAYLGL
+9 
-24 AGSPP
+24 
-29 RGRSP
+29 
-34 GEGVTTDR
+34 
-42 PDPRDAGTPSAP
+42 
-54 SRPAAAPTQVA
+54 
-65 RRFVS
+65 
-70 LQTKFLVGTLFVVAS
+70 VGTLLVVSA
-85 VMSALVLIVEH
+85 VMGALVLIVEH

-102 IREVQRRGDAL
+102 IREVRQRGIAL
-113 ARDLATVSTGPLVL
+113 AGDLAAVSTGPLIL
-127 YSYTQLEQ
+127 YNYTQLEQ
-135 NVARLAV
+135 NVARLDA
-142 EADVAYAMILDR
+142 ETDVAYAMILDR
-154 DGRVAAHDHRT
+154 DGRVAAHSHRP
-165 EIVGTVLSGS
+165 EIVGTILSG
-175 ALDRILSTEG
+175 ATLDRILSTDA
-185 TLTQEIDRPDGEAL
+185 TLAQELAGPGGEAL
-199 YDFAVPIRVDSQRWG
+199 YDFSVPMLVDAQRWG

-223 RMEAEIAA
+223 RMEAEITA

-236 IGLAILV
+236 VVLAVLV
-243 LGGAGLAS
+243 LAGAGLAS

-292 AAAFNNMARQLHEQR
+292 AAAFNDMARQLHDQR
-307 SALIEQRSALEA
+307 SALIEQRTALEA
-319 AHGELRQHFAELSD
+319 AHGELRRRFAELSD
-333 LKSYTDHILDSLV
+333 LKSYTDNILDSLV
-346 NGIVTLDLD
+346 NGIVTLDLE
-355 GRVITLNGAAESLLG
+355 GRVVTLNGAAESLLG
-370 CPPVAAARG
+370 CSAAAARG
-379 RHVTE
+379 RPVAE
-384 VLAHAPELVA
+384 VLAHAPEVVA
-394 TLQAAIQWR
+394 ILQAAIQWR
-403 TGRTGTVTLPGRLG
+403 TARSGMVTLPGRMG
-417 NVVPVEITTA
+417 GTVPVEIATA

-432 EGQDLGVIAIVR
+432 EGQDLGVIVIVR

-510 AHRASALTRQLLAFS
+510 AHRASSLTRQLLAFS

-536 LNEIVRG
+536 LNEVVRG
-543 METMLSRLIGEDIS
+543 METMLSRLIGEDIA
-557 LATRLDPTAG
+557 LATGLDPTAG

-582 LAVNAR
+582 LVVNAR

-602 FVRLDESFARQ
+602 YVRLDEGFARQ
-613 YVGLRAGPHVRLTV
+613 HVGLRPGPHVRLVV
-627 RDTGVGMDGLIKT
+627 RDTGVGMDGLIKA

-679 PGQGAAFT
+679 PGQGATFT
-687 IDLPRVDAPADARGD
+687 IEFPRVDAPADLPGD
-702 LGIPTA
+702 PGGAGA

-717 LVEDEPEVRRLA
+717 LVEDEPEVRGLA
-729 RDILHEQGYTVLEAA
+729 RDILHQQGYTVLEAA
-744 DGDDALKI
+744 DGDEALRI

-780 LTAGRSETKVLYVS
+780 LRAGRHETKVVYVS
-794 GYTDDAILHQGV
+794 GYTDDATLHQGV
-806 SETGTAFLPKPFTAW
+806 SQTGMAFLPKPFTAA
-821 ALSQK
+821 ALAHK
-826 VREVLDAAPATGA
+826 VRQVLDATPTGGG

>member
-1 MFTGRYSL
+1 MPADPPSSGRPL
-9 TRAARWPRFQAYLGL
+9 PGTRP
-24 AGSPP
+24 
-29 RGRSP
+29 SP
-34 GEGVTTDR
+34 GR
-42 PDPRDAGTPSAP
+42 AGG
-54 SRPAAAPTQVA
+54 
-65 RRFVS
+65 RFVS
-70 LQTKFLVGTLFVVAS
+70 LQTKLLVGTLLVVAS
-85 VMSALVLIVEH
+85 VMSALVVIVEH

-102 IREVQRRGDAL
+102 IREVQRRGDTL
-113 ARDLATVSTGPLVL
+113 ARDLAVGSTGPLVL
-127 YSYTQLEQ
+127 YNYTQLEQ
-135 NVARLAV
+135 NVARVAT
-142 EADVAYAMILDR
+142 ETDVAYAMILDR
-154 DGRVAAHDHRT
+154 DGRVAAHNHRP
-165 EIVGTVLSGS
+165 EIVGTLLSGGT
-175 ALDRILSTEG
+175 LDRILSTDA
-185 TLTQEIDRPDGEAL
+185 TLAQELYGPDGEAL
-199 YDFAVPIRVDSQRWG
+199 YDFAVPIRVDAQRWG

-236 IGLAILV
+236 VLLAVLV
-243 LGGAGLAS
+243 LAGAGLAS

-282 PTTSDEIGQL
+282 PTTRDEIGQL
-292 AAAFNNMARQLHEQR
+292 ATAFNEMARQLHEQR
-307 SALIEQRSALEA
+307 SALLEQRTALEA
-319 AHGELRQHFAELSD
+319 AHGELRRRFAQLSD

-355 GRVITLNGAAESLLG
+355 GRVVTLNGAAEALLG
-370 CPPVAAARG
+370 SPAGDAARG
-379 RHVTE
+379 RHVAE
-384 VLAHAPELVA
+384 VLGHAPELVA
-394 TLQAAIQWR
+394 ILQAAIQWR
-403 TGRTGTVTLPGRLG
+403 TGRTVTVNLPSRTG
-417 NVVPVEITTA
+417 VTPVEITTA

-432 EGQDLGVIAIVR
+432 EDQDLGVIVVVR

-536 LNEIVRG
+536 LNEVVRG
-543 METMLSRLIGEDIS
+543 METMLSRLIGEDVT
-557 LATRLDPTAG
+557 LATRLDQTAG

-594 GRLTLETS
+594 GRLTLETG
-602 FVRLDESFARQ
+602 FVRLDEEFAREH
-613 YVGLRAGPHVRLTV
+613 VGLRPGPHVRLVV
-627 RDTGVGMDGLIKT
+627 RDTGVGMDGLIKA

-662 VYGIVTQSGGAI
+662 VYGIVTQCGGAV
-674 RVESE
+674 RVDSE
-679 PGQGAAFT
+679 PGQGAVFT
-687 IDLPRVDAPADARGD
+687 IDLPRVDAPADVRGD
-702 LGIPTA
+702 PGIPAA

-717 LVEDEPEVRRLA
+717 LVEDEPEVRGLA
-729 RDILHEQGYTVLEAA
+729 RDILHQQGYTVLEAA
-744 DGDDALKI
+744 DGDEALRV
-752 GREHGGPIHLL
+752 GRDHGGPIHLL

-768 MPQMGGRELADR
+768 MPQMGGRELADH
-780 LTAGRSETKVLYVS
+780 LKAGRQETKVLYVS

-806 SETGTAFLPKPFTAW
+806 SETGMAFLPKPFTAS
-821 ALSQK
+821 ALAHK
-826 VREVLDAAPATGA
+826 VREVLDAAPAGGT

>member
-1 MFTGRYSL
+1 MT
-9 TRAARWPRFQAYLGL
+9 P
-24 AGSPP
+24 
-29 RGRSP
+29 
-34 GEGVTTDR
+34 DR
-42 PDPRDAGTPSAP
+42 PDPAL
-54 SRPAAAPTQVA
+54 PAAAQAARVESAPTA
-65 RRFVS
+65 RHFVS
-70 LQTKFLVGTLFVVAS
+70 LRTKFLVGTLLVVSA
-85 VMSALVLIVEH
+85 VMGALVLIVEA

-102 IREVQRRGDAL
+102 IREVRQRGLAL
-113 ARDLATVSTGPLVL
+113 ARDLAAVSTGPLVL
-127 YSYTQLEQ
+127 YNYTQLEQ
-135 NVARLAV
+135 HVARL
-142 EADVAYAMILDR
+142 EGETDVAYAMILDR
-154 DGRVAAHDHRT
+154 EGRVAAHSHRP
-165 EIVGTVLSGS
+165 EAVGTLLSGEL
-175 ALDRILSTEG
+175 LDRILSTDT
-185 TLTQEIDRPDGEAL
+185 TLAQELAPPDGQAL
-199 YDFAVPIRVDSQRWG
+199 YDFAVPMLVDAERWG

-223 RMEAEIAA
+223 RMEAEIVA

-236 IGLAILV
+236 LGLAVLV
-243 LGGAGLAS
+243 LAGAGLAS
-251 ALVAR
+251 ALVAQ
-256 RIARPVRQLAA
+256 RIARPVRQLAV
-267 GAVAI
+267 GAMAI

-282 PTTSDEIGQL
+282 PTTDEIGQL
-292 AAAFNNMARQLHEQR
+292 AVAFNGMARQLHEQR
-307 SALIEQRSALEA
+307 AAVLEQRAALEA
-319 AHGELRQHFAELSD
+319 AHAELRRRFGELSD
-333 LKSYTDHILDSLV
+333 LKSYTDNILHSLV
-346 NGIVTLDLD
+346 NGIVTLDLE
-355 GRVITLNGAAESLLG
+355 GRVVTLNGSAEELLG
-370 CPPVAAARG
+370 CSASARG
-379 RHVTE
+379 RPVAE

-394 TLQAAIQWR
+394 ILRAAIQWR
-403 TGRTGTVTLPGRLG
+403 TGRTGTVTLPGRAG
-417 NVVPVEITTA
+417 GTVPVEITTA

-432 EGQDLGVIAIVR
+432 EGQDLGVIVIAR

-453 AQLRHAQKMEA
+453 AQLRQAQKMEA

-536 LNEIVRG
+536 LNEVVHG
-543 METMLSRLIGEDIS
+543 METMLGRLIGEDIA
-557 LATRLDPTAG
+557 LTTRLDQTAG

-602 FVRLDESFARQ
+602 SVRIDETLARQ
-613 YVGLRAGPHVRLTV
+613 HVGLRPGPHVRLVV
-627 RDTGVGMDGLIKT
+627 RDTGVGMDGLIKA

-674 RVESE
+674 RVDSE
-679 PGQGAAFT
+679 PGQGATFT
-687 IDLPRVDAPADARGD
+687 IELPRVDAPADPARDAGVAS
-702 LGIPTA
+702 A

-717 LVEDEPEVRRLA
+717 LVEDEPEVRGLA
-729 RDILHEQGYTVLEAA
+729 RDILHQQGYTVLEAA
-744 DGDDALKI
+744 DGDEALHV

-780 LTAGRSETKVLYVS
+780 LRAGRTETKVLYVS
-794 GYTDDAILHQGV
+794 GYTDDAILRQGV
-806 SETGTAFLPKPFTAW
+806 SETGTAFLPKPFTAA
-821 ALSQK
+821 ALAHK
-826 VREVLDAAPATGA
+826 VRQVLDAAPTGGG